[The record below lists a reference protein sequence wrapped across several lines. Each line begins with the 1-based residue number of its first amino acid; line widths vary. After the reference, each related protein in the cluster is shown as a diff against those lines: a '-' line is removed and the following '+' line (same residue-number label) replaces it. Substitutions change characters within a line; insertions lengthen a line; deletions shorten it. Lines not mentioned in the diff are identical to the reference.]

1 MILRLPNYYKVVGY
15 IEIPNNNMDQSDYIK
30 GLITQQILDSYWV
43 SLDVKRFKL
52 LEKLKKF
59 VDWYASYVERHSWL
73 GK

>member
-1 MILRLPNYYKVVGY
+1 MMLRLPNYYKVVGY

-59 VDWYASYVERHSWL
+59 VDWYVSYVERHSWM